1 MRQGKND
8 ASRLRLPRMTKPRPA
23 PRMREVAEAAGVSTA
38 TVSRALSD
46 PARVSGEVQGRVEA
60 AVARLG
66 YTVNSAARSLR
77 RNDTGAVLVLVP
89 DIGNPFFSKLLKGV
103 EQRARELG
111 YSVLI
116 GDTGADNGRLEA
128 YMHQVAAR
136 RVDGM
141 ILLNGRLPGGN
152 APATVPVVVVSE
164 RVPGASM
171 PFVGIDNAAAAS
183 LAVRHLQA
191 LGHRRIAHV
200 AGPEGNVLTEDRA
213 RGYQD
218 ALRAAAPRVA
228 RGDFSIESGRCAARA
243 LMRGRRLPTA
253 IFAANDEMAM
263 GAIIELKALGFAVP
277 GDVSVVGFD
286 DIEVAAAYDPPITT
300 LRQPRFEMGQV
311 AMSLLGDRLRGRGQA
326 AASIVL
332 PVELV
337 ARGSTAQVPSV

>member
-1 MRQGKND
+1 
-8 ASRLRLPRMTKPRPA
+8 
-23 PRMREVAEAAGVSTA
+23 MREVAEAAGVSTA

-46 PARVSGEVQGRVEA
+46 PARVSGEVRSRVEQ

-66 YTVNSAARSLR
+66 YTVNSAARNLR
-77 RNDTGAVLVLVP
+77 RNDTGVVLVLVP

-128 YMHQVAAR
+128 YAHQVAAR

-141 ILLNGRLPGGN
+141 ILLNGRLPGG
-152 APATVPVVVVSE
+152 APGSETAVPVVVVSE
-164 RVPGASM
+164 RVPGASA
-171 PFVGIDNAAAAS
+171 PFVGIDNAAAAG

-200 AGPEGNVLTEDRA
+200 AGPDGNVLTADRA
-213 RGYQD
+213 RGYRD
-218 ALRAAAPRVA
+218 ALQAFPEAAAPRVA
-228 RGDFSIESGRCAARA
+228 HGDFSIASGHRAARG
-243 LMRGRRLPTA
+243 LMRERHPPTA

-263 GAIIELKALGFAVP
+263 GAIIALKALGLAVP
-277 GDVSVVGFD
+277 TDVSVVGFD
-286 DIEVAAAYDPPITT
+286 DIEFAAAYDPPITT
-300 LRQPRFEMGQV
+300 LRQPRFEMGRV
-311 AMSLLGDRLRGRGQA
+311 AMSLLGDRLSGTGPA
-326 AASIVL
+326 ADDVVL

-337 ARGSTAQVPSV
+337 TRGSTAQAPRHRQGGGLLG